1 MDLKLSICSALRCLF
16 YSFLHYCARS
26 VPHLSDSRR
35 FMFMSVCAF
44 CVSVQNP
51 CADQNG
57 GCMHECR
64 VDGGRAHCDC
74 KVGYI
79 LAEDGKTCEGK

>member
-1 MDLKLSICSALRCLF
+1 
-16 YSFLHYCARS
+16 
-26 VPHLSDSRR
+26 
-35 FMFMSVCAF
+35 MFMTVCAF
-44 CVSVQNP
+44 CVAVQNP

-64 VDGGRAHCDC
+64 VDGGKAHCDC

-79 LAEDGKTCEGK
+79 LAEDGKTCEGKFTSNNNSDIIMITNVAQS

>member
-1 MDLKLSICSALRCLF
+1 MLCAKFSLVPLLTYTGIFMCVCVCVCICA
-16 YSFLHYCARS
+16 A
-26 VPHLSDSRR
+26 
-35 FMFMSVCAF
+35 
-44 CVSVQNP
+44 VQNP

-79 LAEDGKTCEGK
+79 LAEDGKTCEGKFTPVNNSDEAQR